1 MHCMVHHK
9 NGFVVYAYIT
19 TCCDLTNK
27 LQCSDGKTY
36 EHGVKYGGPENIH
49 KVDLKEYSIIGVAV
63 SKKRAPSG
71 TVVVDQI
78 SFIAASSREQVLFG
92 PYGGSGKGGMRH
104 VTVGNIRAI
113 KGNSGAA
120 IDSIEFLGEQY

>member
-1 MHCMVHHK
+1 MVHHK
-9 NGFVVYAYIT
+9 DGFVVYAYIP

-27 LQCSDGKTY
+27 LQCRDGKTY

-49 KVDLKEYSIIGVAV
+49 KVDLKEYLLIGVAA

-78 SFIAASSREQVLFG
+78 TFITREGFLFG
-92 PYGGSGKGGMRH
+92 PYGGSRNGNRTH
-104 VTVGNIRAI
+104 ITAGNIRAI
-113 KGNSGAA
+113 KGRSGAA
-120 IDSIEFLGEQY
+120 IDSIEFIGEESYP